1 MMAMARFF
9 RRLRFRQAAIA
20 VAFVCA
26 AGALSACGGGGGG
39 GGDTPAPPGAPIGG
53 GGDTPAPPGAPIG
66 GGGGGDTPAPPGAPI
81 GNNIDLPSPAFPFI
95 TPAIVGSD
103 GLPVQGL
110 HYVRVGDRDM
120 LQSEAT
126 DENGLFNPRFA
137 PGRATDEVLF
147 GVGSFSVTIAAN
159 GDLDYK
165 NPVFEDESGFLV
177 APYSPRGDWSGL
189 RIDIGRDGDDG
200 DKFDIPKDSR
210 KRYLASIF
218 PTPAAPAT
226 ATALTLD
233 PYVSPRLHYDG
244 KPVAGLH
251 YIRVGSGEKC
261 QPSTPT
267 AADGSFDALIFDANP
282 SRVTVTSAESI
293 VFAVGPITV
302 PEIANECTN
311 RRQFVADGFA
321 LATIEV
327 GDADN
332 VRSWHEET
340 VAITMQNDE
349 WVLQNP
355 GGNAPTIADAATDA
369 DKRLLAGLNENDA
382 GGFSV
387 SVFVRPR
394 FRYDGGD
401 VENLHYLRWND
412 NGVIDDSP
420 LVKPMLVSRPTE
432 ADGAF
437 DVLVTANLRP
447 VSVTANPSAGTT
459 PVVRRVG
466 QIFEIESVLFA
477 LGRIVAEHNTQR
489 HYATVAFD
497 LPGGGASLGI
507 LPLPGDSWRGKI
519 VSVTHL
525 ARDRQLRMHAEV
537 EADAVDISEERA
549 IKRFLKAVVDN
560 PTALAAEAKIVDL
573 FSEPRVT
580 RTGHEIAGLD
590 YIRTDPPRTGLDY
603 QGMTESEQTGD
614 NGAFDPLLLAVDPGD
629 GSRLTVVEAAKILF
643 ASGEIVSVSGEYEFQ
658 SATLGGF
665 QVGEADRPGG
675 GWDSQT
681 VPIDPSSDT
690 LLPLREGTSSLP
702 ETLPQE
708 ERVRLFVAS
717 LRGDSRLRED
727 VVRGLNN
734 LSALAVAGERLYL
747 ADSGAGRI
755 VSYAVGENDGRLSDS
770 RDELVGLTNPSAL
783 AVSGG
788 RLYFAD
794 SGSAR
799 IASYA
804 IGVDGTVADSRAEQR
819 DYSGRRST
827 SDYRQSCG
835 IERTDLC
842 HLHRS

>member
-26 AGALSACGGGGGG
+26 AGALAACGGGGGGGGG
-39 GGDTPAPPGAPIGG
+39 GGDTPAPPGAPIGSG
-53 GGDTPAPPGAPIG
+53 GGGVTLTPPGAPIG
-66 GGGGGDTPAPPGAPI
+66 GGGGGDTPKPPE
-81 GNNIDLPSPAFPFI
+81 PSPALPFI
-95 TPAIVGSD
+95 TPAIVGGD

-120 LQSEAT
+120 VQSEAT

-137 PGRATDEVLF
+137 PGRAADEVLF
-147 GVGSFSVTIAAN
+147 GVGSFSITTAAN
-159 GDLDYK
+159 GNLDYK
-165 NPVFEDESGFLV
+165 NPVFADENGFLV
-177 APYSPRGDWSGL
+177 VPYSPGGDWSGL

-200 DKFDIPKDSR
+200 YKFDIPKDSR

-218 PTPAAPAT
+218 PSPPAPAT
-226 ATALTLD
+226 ATAWVLN

-251 YIRVGSGEKC
+251 YIRVGSGEEC

-267 AADGSFDALIFDANP
+267 AADGSFDALILDTNP

-302 PEIANECTN
+302 PADIANECVN
-311 RRQFVADGFA
+311 RRQFVVDGFA

-340 VAITMQNDE
+340 VAITTQNDE

-412 NGVIDDSP
+412 NGVLSSSSVD
-420 LVKPMLVSRPTE
+420 PMSVSRPTE
-432 ADGAF
+432 ANGAF
-437 DVLVTANLRP
+437 DVLVTANLRARKTP
-447 VSVTANPSAGTT
+447 VGTT
-459 PVVRRVG
+459 PVVRRAG

-477 LGRIVAEHNTQR
+477 LGTVIAEYDNR
-489 HYATVAFD
+489 GDATVAFD

-525 ARDRQLRMHAEV
+525 ARDRQLRMQT

-560 PTALAAEAKIVDL
+560 PTALAVEAKSVTL

-580 RTGHEIAGLD
+580 RTGDEIAGLD

-629 GSRLTVVEAAKILF
+629 GSRLTVFEAAKILF
-643 ASGEIVSVSGEYEFQ
+643 ASGEIISVSGEYEFQ
-658 SATLGGF
+658 SAADGGF
-665 QVGEADRPGG
+665 QVGEASIPDG
-675 GWDSQT
+675 GWNAQT
-681 VPIDPSSDT
+681 VPIYPSSMT
-690 LLPLREGTSSLP
+690 LLPPRADTSPLP
-702 ETLPQE
+702 IK
-708 ERVRLFVAS
+708 ERVSRFVAS
-717 LRGDSRLRED
+717 LRGEPRLRQE
-727 VVRGLNN
+727 VARGLNN
-734 LSALAVAGERLYL
+734 PSALAVANGRMYL
-747 ADSGAGRI
+747 ADLGASRI
-755 VSYAVGENDGRLSDS
+755 VSYAVGGNGRLSDS
-770 RDELVGLTNPSAL
+770 RDEIVGLANPSAL
-783 AVSGG
+783 AVANE
-788 RLYFAD
+788 RLYLVE
-794 SGSAR
+794 SGESR
-799 IASYA
+799 ITSYA
-804 IGVDGTVADSRAEQR
+804 IGEGGYLTPMRAMR
-819 DYSGRRST
+819 
-827 SDYRQSCG
+827 
-835 IERTDLC
+835 LF
-842 HLHRS
+842 